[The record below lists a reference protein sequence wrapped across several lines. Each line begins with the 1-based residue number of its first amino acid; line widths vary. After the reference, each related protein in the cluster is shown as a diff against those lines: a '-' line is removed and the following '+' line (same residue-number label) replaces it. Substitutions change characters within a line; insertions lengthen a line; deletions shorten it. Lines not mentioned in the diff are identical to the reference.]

1 MTETLPAAAAEATR
15 FDGYLD
21 AYVPPARLT
30 IDPSVRL
37 HTEAADAIDPVTY
50 EVLRHNLW
58 SVNEEHGITMLR
70 VSGSPIAAFG
80 CDFNPCLLTEDAEF
94 VYSGPYLQFFSSM
107 QDLNVKW
114 ILENRSANPGI
125 GPGDMFIA
133 NDPWVGT
140 NHQLDVMLACPVF
153 HEGAI
158 FCWVTNALH
167 FADLGGGVP
176 GGWNPSG
183 QTWFEEPPAFQPI
196 KLMEGGVMRRD
207 IEDMW
212 CRRSRLPDLTA
223 LDLRAVVAGAQVAA
237 RRIEGLVARY
247 GAGVVKAAMRRIV
260 ADSHQL
266 FCDRIA
272 LIPDGTWRERVYLE
286 IANPGDRGMYEL
298 ALTMRKEGGTLTF
311 DSEGTDPQVGAIN
324 VTYTGWR
331 GAIMCVINAFLVP
344 DSLYA
349 VGGPL
354 RDIVFRPTPGTILNA
369 SPPAAVA
376 NGSGIGVEATVG
388 MCNNLVARA
397 MDTAP
402 QLRRMYTANGGAT
415 SWPIVSLGGL
425 TQRGKP
431 FQNIFLDFYAAPL
444 GAFTFRDGVDTGSP
458 YWMAKTVAPNVE
470 QNEQLMPV
478 LYLWQSEVEDS
489 AGAGTF
495 VGGATIGIAFTAHKT
510 ESVLHQVAT
519 SGVTQPTGPGL
530 YGGMPGPPN
539 AYRFRPA
546 DGEPLADI
554 LARDGRLDLADDRVR
569 ALSPKEANLVQRP
582 GDVYEVICCG
592 AAGLG
597 DPLDRDPALVAQD
610 VATMRFSAAAAEELF
625 GVVLD
630 GDAPDAERTARRR
643 SDVRRE
649 RLARAGA
656 PTVRY
661 DGPGGVRALAG
672 ITGALTLG
680 EDAAGEL
687 VLCSRHSG
695 EPLCR
700 VADNYRE
707 ACARLDLPI
716 TASSPLAVD
725 PAEFVDAE
733 MQFRLFLCPQTGSV
747 IETEV
752 ARAGAPVLHDI
763 ALDETS
769 LRARYGS

>member
-1 MTETLPAAAAEATR
+1 MTDTVL
-15 FDGYLD
+15 FDGYAD
-21 AYVPPARLT
+21 AYIPPDVLT

-37 HTEAADAIDPVTY
+37 HTDAADTIDPVTY

-80 CDFNPCLLTEDAEF
+80 CDFNPCLLTEDGEF

-125 GPGDMFIA
+125 EPGDMFIA

-153 HEGAI
+153 HEGRL

-183 QTWFEEPPAFQPI
+183 TTWFEEPPAFQPI
-196 KLMEGGVMRRD
+196 KLMERGVMRRD
-207 IEDMW
+207 LEDLW

-223 LDLRAVVAGAQVAA
+223 LDLRAVVSGAQVAA
-237 RRIEGLVARY
+237 RRIEGLIDRY
-247 GAGVVKAAMRRIV
+247 GAEVVKAAMRRIV
-260 ADSHQL
+260 ADSNQL
-266 FCDRIA
+266 FAHRVA
-272 LIPDGTWRERVYLE
+272 LIPDGVWRERVYLE

-298 ALTMRKEGGTLTF
+298 ALTMRKEGRTLTF
-311 DSEGTDPQVGAIN
+311 DSIGTDPQAGAIN

-331 GAIMCVINAFLVP
+331 GAIMCVVNAFLVP

-354 RDIVFRPTPGTILNA
+354 RDIVFNPAPGTILNA

-388 MCNNLVARA
+388 MCNNVVARA

-402 QLRRMYTANGGAT
+402 ALRRMYTANNGAT
-415 SWPIVSLGGL
+415 SWPIVSLGGT

-431 FQNIFLDFYAAPL
+431 FQNIFLDFYTAPV

-470 QNEQLMPV
+470 QNEHLMPV
-478 LYLWQSEVEDS
+478 LYLHQSELTDS
-489 AGAGTF
+489 AGAGTY
-495 VGGATIGIAFTAHKT
+495 VGGSTIGIAFTAHKT

-530 YGGMPGPPN
+530 FGGMPAPPN
-539 AYRFRPA
+539 AYRFRTGA
-546 DGEPLADI
+546 GESFEELLTGD
-554 LARDGRLDLADDRVR
+554 ARLDPDDGRTR

-582 GDVYEVICCG
+582 GDVYEVFCCG

-597 DPLDRDPALVAQD
+597 DPLDRELDLVAQD
-610 VATMRFSAAAAEELF
+610 LETQRFTPAMVEELF
-625 GVVLD
+625 GVVLGDD
-630 GDAPDAERTARRR
+630 GTPDPARSEERRAERRR
-643 SDVRRE
+643 S
-649 RLARAGA
+649 RLAAAAA
-656 PTVRY
+656 PAIR
-661 DGPGGVRALAG
+661 DPGGPVRTIAD
-672 ITGALTLG
+672 ITGALVLA
-680 EDAAGEL
+680 EDGDGRL
-687 VLCSRHSG
+687 VFCSRHSG
-695 EPLCR
+695 EPLCL
-700 VADNYRE
+700 VTENYRA
-707 ACARLDLPI
+707 ACARLELPI

-733 MQFRLFLCPQTGSV
+733 MVFRLYLCPATGSV

-752 ARAGAPVLHDI
+752 ARAEDGPLHDVE
-763 ALDETS
+763 LDEAS
-769 LRARYGS
+769 LRERFLG